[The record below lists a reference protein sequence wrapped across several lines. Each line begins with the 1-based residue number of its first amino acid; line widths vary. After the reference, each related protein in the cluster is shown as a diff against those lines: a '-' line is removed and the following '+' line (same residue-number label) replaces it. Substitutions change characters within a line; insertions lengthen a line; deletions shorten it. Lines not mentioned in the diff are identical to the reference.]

1 MILGTFNGIL
11 VAIIAYLW
19 QGQAR
24 LGIVVG
30 VAMTFN
36 LTLAAMLGTLMPLIW
51 DKLGYDPAVASG
63 PLVTTLL
70 DILGLFVYFS
80 TATLIL

>member
-51 DKLGYDPAVASG
+51 DKLGYYPEVESG
-63 PLVTTLL
+63 P
-70 DILGLFVYFS
+70 
-80 TATLIL
+80 